1 MLRQVT
7 IASLLALGTAP
18 VYAITYTLDPG
29 YTVGIARWSH
39 LGFASPSAQFK
50 QVEGTLEFDQAD
62 PSRSSVMVSIPL
74 TELSAGLPDLDE
86 CLRSTYL
93 LNIARFPKAT
103 FKSTHVETVGT
114 QDLLKV
120 TGNFSLLGA
129 TKLVTLDVRI
139 NKIGTNPANR
149 LPTVGFEATTIL
161 KRSDFGLGFY
171 SSQISDEI
179 QIQISAE
186 AAEAKG
192 FAQYLKSKAE
202 ADLKTK
208 AAGGAPK
215 DKKPIASPNFF
226 LI

>member
-1 MLRQVT
+1 MLRQITLV
-7 IASLLALGTAP
+7 SLLALGTAP

-62 PSRSSVMVSIPL
+62 PSRSSVMVTIPL

-86 CLRSTYL
+86 CLRSIYL
-93 LNIARFPKAT
+93 LNVARFPTAT
-103 FKSTHVETVGT
+103 FKSTRVETVGT
-114 QDLLKV
+114 LDQLKV

-192 FAQYLKSKAE
+192 FAQYLKSKA
-202 ADLKTK
+202 DLKTK
-208 AAGGAPK
+208 AAGAPK

>member
-1 MLRQVT
+1 MLRRIT

-18 VYAITYTLDPG
+18 VYAVTYTLDPG

-62 PSRSSVMVSIPL
+62 PSRSSVMVTIPL

-93 LNIARFPKAT
+93 LNIARFPTAT
-103 FKSTHVETVGT
+103 FKSTRVETVGALD
-114 QDLLKV
+114 QLKV
-120 TGNFSLLGA
+120 TGNFSLLGS

-139 NKIGTNPANR
+139 NKIGTNPATQ

-171 SSQISDEI
+171 SSQISDEV

-192 FAQYLKSKAE
+192 FAQYLKA
-202 ADLKTK
+202 K
-208 AAGGAPK
+208 AAGAAK
-215 DKKPIASPNFF
+215 DKKHSASPNFF

>member
-1 MLRQVT
+1 MLRRIT
-7 IASLLALGTAP
+7 IASLLALATAP
-18 VYAITYTLDPG
+18 VYAVTYTLDPG

-62 PSRSSVMVSIPL
+62 PSRSSVMVTIPL

-86 CLRSTYL
+86 CLRSVYL
-93 LNIARFPKAT
+93 LNIARFPMAT
-103 FKSTHVETVGT
+103 FKSTRVETVGALD
-114 QDLLKV
+114 QLKV
-120 TGNFSLLGA
+120 TGNFSLLGS

-139 NKIGTNPANR
+139 NKIGTNPATQ

-192 FAQYLKSKAE
+192 FAQYLK
-202 ADLKTK
+202 TK
-208 AAGGAPK
+208 AAGAAK
-215 DKKPIASPNFF
+215 DKKHSASPF
-226 LI
+226 LLI